1 MMERQTIKDWSGKVI
16 GTIETDTSTG
26 NKRIKDFYGRVLG
39 TYDKRLNLTKDFY
52 GRVVAQ
58 GDQSSMMLT
67 YKS

>member
-16 GTIETDTSTG
+16 GTIETDTATG
-26 NKRIKDFYGRVLG
+26 NKRIKDFYGKVLG

-58 GDQSSMMLT
+58 GDQSSMMLN
-67 YKS
+67 YRN